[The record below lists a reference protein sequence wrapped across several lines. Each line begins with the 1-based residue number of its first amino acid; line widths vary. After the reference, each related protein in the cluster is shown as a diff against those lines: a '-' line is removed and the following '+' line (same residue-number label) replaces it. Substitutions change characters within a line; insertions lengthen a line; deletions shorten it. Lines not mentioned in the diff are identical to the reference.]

1 MSRYELVAQGGMSE
15 ELDDDTI
22 SYDAVKD
29 RLKRKK
35 FRRTLIATTCVIIVL
50 FFIAAGIAIGVVM
63 GVTKGKHSDDTSPP
77 ASTSKSFR
85 ATAVPV
91 VNSHLSHATSLDLA
105 TPTTTRDISKTF
117 STMSIH
123 GASSHSATSYISVVT
138 PTTAASLSPHHHATT
153 TRKTTGVSN
162 HIPQITTS
170 TPIATNIITTKS
182 TIDIVASDTTTTTHV
197 TTTVI
202 PVFTTVAASRPKH
215 SSESTTDHYPTTTST
230 TKRIRITTFSQSA
243 SMTAQIT
250 TSPSPTVVLPLNTGN
265 SHIFN
270 YIDTSYDP
278 CDNFYEYSCG
288 RWHNGHPLASEWGT
302 SQDLALDNYFSI
314 ARYLSRYT
322 SSHEP
327 VAIRKAK
334 YMYSSCI
341 DSDYIS
347 RNFMS
352 QLKSFMVNKA
362 GGWENGYFY
371 PHQSWYINSNLYK
384 DHYLGSSALFSF
396 GIEPDD
402 LNSSRSVIRVSFSFS
417 LGSNDKAMFEAI
429 QSQ

>member
-22 SYDAVKD
+22 SYDAVTD

-35 FRRTLIATTCVIIVL
+35 FKRTLIATTCVIFLFIV
-50 FFIAAGIAIGVVM
+50 AAGIAIGVVM

-123 GASSHSATSYISVVT
+123 GASSHSASSYASVVS
-138 PTTAASLSPHHHATT
+138 PTTAASLSPHHHTTT

-162 HIPQITTS
+162 HIPQTTTSTTAATATTS

-230 TKRIRITTFSQSA
+230 TKRIHITTFSQRA

-250 TSPSPTVVLPLNTGN
+250 TSPSPTVVLPVNTGN

-270 YIDTSYDP
+270 YIDTFYDP

-288 RWHNGHPLASEWGT
+288 RWHNSHPLASEWGT

-341 DSDYIS
+341 DSD
-347 RNFMS
+347 
-352 QLKSFMVNKA
+352 
-362 GGWENGYFY
+362 
-371 PHQSWYINSNLYK
+371 
-384 DHYLGSSALFSF
+384 
-396 GIEPDD
+396 
-402 LNSSRSVIRVSFSFS
+402 
-417 LGSNDKAMFEAI
+417 
-429 QSQ
+429 